1 MKPKGTTKRSPRR
14 PRAVMQVWA
23 LAWDNPDEADNCFVS
38 PAMDDDG
45 TDSFLAFP
53 NQEQAE
59 IGARFQKDNYDCDC
73 HPERI
78 A

>member
-1 MKPKGTTKRSPRR
+1 MATKRNDGLKPEI
-14 PRAVMQVWA
+14 WA
-23 LAWDNPDEADNCFVS
+23 LEWDNPHEAQQAFVG

-53 NQEQAE
+53 NKTQAE
-59 IGARFQKDNYDCDC
+59 RGAAFQRTMYDCDC
-73 HPERI
+73 HPVRI